1 MFLRGGGDN
10 VYNFKGEGE
19 RGKHA
24 SDGCVGKFYLF
35 SSDLAHKPAQQPRC
49 STQHKG
55 TYKSIGNATNLSATL
70 LYYKTCLSVLEPRG
84 RKAFET
90 DLHGVC
96 RCSPLL
102 PVLLAPSYR
111 RMDDIA

>member
-19 RGKHA
+19 RGEHA

-49 STQHKG
+49 STQCNG
-55 TYKSIGNATNLSATL
+55 TCKSIGNATNLSATL

-96 RCSPLL
+96 R
-102 PVLLAPSYR
+102 
-111 RMDDIA
+111 